1 MACHIFSCPPLDV
14 KGLQKLW
21 HMACLHH
28 EIMKNTT
35 SPAKPACYYAKLWAA
50 QMPDY
55 AAKLN
60 RALPLAGRV
69 SRGPEADTFRVA
81 GETDSYLV
89 RVARTD
95 AGTTKTT
102 CTCPDHLYRGLRC
115 KHIFAA
121 ALAVKTR
128 AVAA

>member
-1 MACHIFSCPPLDV
+1 MPTAS
-14 KGLQKLW
+14 
-21 HMACLHH
+21 
-28 EIMKNTT
+28 
-35 SPAKPACYYAKLWAA
+35 SPAKTARYYAQHWAA

-55 AAKLN
+55 AAKLA

-69 SRGPEADTFRVA
+69 SRGPEADTYRVA